1 MSDLTERLRWHA
13 DEAGAP
19 REAFDLTNEAAD
31 RIAALEALTD
41 RLYEALVYI
50 DEHGEYGAEWNDDI
64 DQAGPFGWQ
73 VSADARAD
81 YEADI
86 EAHR

>member
-13 DEAGAP
+13 DEAGVS

-31 RIAALEALTD
+31 RITALETLTD
-41 RLYEALVYI
+41 QLNEALVYI
-50 DEHGEYGAEWNDDI
+50 DEHGEYGAEWNYDI

-73 VSADARAD
+73 VSDDARAN
-81 YEADI
+81 YEADV